1 MFSEIL
7 KIIPKLD
14 SKDLANMERT
24 LGIRFA
30 RVAKKFGGG
39 IMSVLKGGGILGT
52 ATFFLDKILNPLKE
66 VQESIDKTLKSGD
79 DLKTYAKQFNTT
91 AGNLARLQAF
101 GKATGLDADSLR
113 TILEKFQSS
122 VAQSGAQS
130 WASYFGKFF
139 RRPQRHG

>member
-39 IMSVLKGGGILGT
+39 IMSVLKGGGYS
-52 ATFFLDKILNPLKE
+52 APRRF
-66 VQESIDKTLKSGD
+66 
-79 DLKTYAKQFNTT
+79 
-91 AGNLARLQAF
+91 
-101 GKATGLDADSLR
+101 
-113 TILEKFQSS
+113 
-122 VAQSGAQS
+122 S
-130 WASYFGKFF
+130 WIRF
-139 RRPQRHG
+139 